1 MRVPPGFDPHHILT
15 FRMGMSAV
23 EYPEGKAPLFFRQL
37 FTRLATIPGVESV
50 SSSYPIPF
58 TYDTTGRFSIAGR
71 PTDPNDLA
79 VANRVAITPN
89 YFETLRIPLLKGRAF
104 DKRDDRN
111 AKRVVMVNQ
120 EFARAFFPNE
130 DAIGKSIQPDFVTYG
145 EKPTWYEIVGV
156 VAGIRTTD
164 LTDSPKPTFFV
175 SYDQA
180 TYSPQGVILRVSG
193 EPRAYMN
200 SVRSVT
206 TGLNHTLPIFAVAT
220 MDELV
225 AGSTASQRFEAA
237 LLACFAASA
246 LLLAAVG
253 LYAALSEMVVR
264 RTFEIGLRVALGAQQ
279 GDVFA
284 LVVRRGLILA
294 ATGLVVGLAGF
305 AILGRVIAD
314 MLYGVRAFEPFVVA
328 TASAVLLLVAVLA
341 STAPAWR
348 AARLEP
354 TDALREQ

>member
-1 MRVPPGFDPHHILT
+1 
-15 FRMGMSAV
+15 
-23 EYPEGKAPLFFRQL
+23 
-37 FTRLATIPGVESV
+37 
-50 SSSYPIPF
+50 
-58 TYDTTGRFSIAGR
+58 
-71 PTDPNDLA
+71 
-79 VANRVAITPN
+79 
-89 YFETLRIPLLKGRAF
+89 
-104 DKRDDRN
+104 
-111 AKRVVMVNQ
+111 
-120 EFARAFFPNE
+120 
-130 DAIGKSIQPDFVTYG
+130 
-145 EKPTWYEIVGV
+145 
-156 VAGIRTTD
+156 
-164 LTDSPKPTFFV
+164 
-175 SYDQA
+175 
-180 TYSPQGVILRVSG
+180 
-193 EPRAYMN
+193 
-200 SVRSVT
+200 
-206 TGLNHTLPIFAVAT
+206 

-237 LLACFAASA
+237 LLTCFAASA

-284 LVVRRGLILA
+284 FVVRRGLILA

-305 AILGRVIAD
+305 AILGRVVAD